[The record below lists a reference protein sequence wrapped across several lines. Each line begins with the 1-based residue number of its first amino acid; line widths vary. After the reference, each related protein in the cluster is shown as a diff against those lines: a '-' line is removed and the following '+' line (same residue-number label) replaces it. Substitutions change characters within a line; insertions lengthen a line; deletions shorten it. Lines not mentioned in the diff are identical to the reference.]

1 MKALQRIKGELSFG
15 PSFNIGLPV
24 TLSIDRF
31 DVTGGLSGP
40 NTASYSNLQYG
51 GNQIT
56 ATGPVPFDTAAQ
68 PSRLTPRLSQKIEF
82 VFSASPETS
91 GREPQELPL
100 HCPDVKVRDL
110 ADCAPSD
117 LFSFPGS
124 GGLCRCAAV
133 ILIFHKYS
141 FAAIDCEQIRH

>member
-1 MKALQRIKGELSFG
+1 MPLGKV
-15 PSFNIGLPV
+15 PV
-24 TLSIDRF
+24 ICRTIHPFAASGNGDPRF
-31 DVTGGLSGP
+31 P
-40 NTASYSNLQYG
+40 
-51 GNQIT
+51 
-56 ATGPVPFDTAAQ
+56 
-68 PSRLTPRLSQKIEF
+68 QKIEF
-82 VFSASPETS
+82 VFSASSETS

-110 ADCAPSD
+110 ADSAPID

-124 GGLCRCAAV
+124 GGLCRCAAM